1 MRRNADNRDDA
12 AAGSAARYTRVRK
25 EGKVDEMTPRE
36 RLLAALAHEQPDRV
50 PRDLGGRVTGITVK
64 AYDRL
69 REHLG
74 LQEDIHITDVNQQLA
89 RPSEEVLRRLG
100 IDTRY
105 VMPAVTPAEERQ
117 ITEDA
122 TGYSFVDEWGI
133 TLRMPKENGYYF
145 DMVSHPLAGLKVED
159 LDAYPWPAPHAPG
172 LTRGL
177 REHARRL
184 AEETDY
190 AIVGDASASLFE
202 RAWYL
207 RGFENF
213 MMDLVTDE
221 RFAKALLDR
230 LLELR
235 LAQLGDFL
243 DAVGEFIHVMRL
255 GDDIGQQG
263 GPLISPPL
271 YRRLVK
277 PRHREIIRFVK
288 ARTDARIFYHSCG
301 SVVEFVPDL
310 IEIGVD
316 ILNPI
321 QVSAKGMD
329 PARLKAEYGD
339 RLCFWG
345 GVDTQHV
352 LPQGTPEEASREARL
367 RIRQLGAG
375 GGYVLNAVHNI
386 QADVPPEN
394 VIALYAA
401 ANSP

>member
-1 MRRNADNRDDA
+1 
-12 AAGSAARYTRVRK
+12 
-25 EGKVDEMTPRE
+25 MTPRQ
-36 RLLAALAHEQPDRV
+36 RLLTALAHKQPDRV

-64 AYDRL
+64 AYARL
-69 REHLG
+69 QEHLG
-74 LQEDIHITDVNQQLA
+74 LREDIHITDLNQQLA
-89 RPSEEVLRRLG
+89 RPSDEVLRRLG

-105 VMPAVTPAEERQ
+105 VMPAIAPAEERE
-117 ITEDA
+117 ITEDG

-159 LDAYPWPAPHAPG
+159 LDAYPWPDPHAPG

-184 AEETDY
+184 AGETDY

-221 RFAKALLDR
+221 RFAVALLER

-235 LAQLGDFL
+235 FAQLGDFL

-277 PRHREIIRFVK
+277 PRHREMIRFVK

-329 PARLKAEYGD
+329 PTRLKADYGD

-352 LPQGTPEEASREARL
+352 LPLGTPEEVSREARL

-401 ANSP
+401 ADSS

>member
-1 MRRNADNRDDA
+1 
-12 AAGSAARYTRVRK
+12 
-25 EGKVDEMTPRE
+25 VDEMTPRE
-36 RLLAALAHEQPDRV
+36 RLLTALAHKQPDRV
-50 PRDLGGRVTGITVK
+50 PRDLGGRVTGITAK

-69 REHLG
+69 RAHLG
-74 LQEDIHITDVNQQLA
+74 LQEDIHITDLNQQLA

-105 VMPAVTPAEERQ
+105 VMPAIAPAEERG
-117 ITEDA
+117 ITEDE
-122 TGYSFVDEWGI
+122 TGYSFVDDWGI

-159 LDAYPWPAPHAPG
+159 LDAYPWPDPHAPG

-184 AEETDY
+184 AEETDF

-213 MMDLVTDE
+213 MMDLVTNE
-221 RFAKALLDR
+221 RFAVALLDR

-321 QVSAKGMD
+321 QVSAKDMD

-352 LPQGTPEEASREARL
+352 LPQGTPEEVSREARL

-401 ANSP
+401 ADSP

>member
-1 MRRNADNRDDA
+1 
-12 AAGSAARYTRVRK
+12 
-25 EGKVDEMTPRE
+25 VDEMTPRE

>member
-1 MRRNADNRDDA
+1 M
-12 AAGSAARYTRVRK
+12 
-25 EGKVDEMTPRE
+25 DEMTPRE